1 MISRSGLIFTRG
13 KFALLYLLLLGALSA
28 CVSGAGGQVAS
39 MTEVGSGE
47 TLIVGSVELV
57 PPLIKDEQKIQ
68 GLNSGMYEN
77 ILFLLSDDK
86 YRVLNE
92 EPGMGD
98 YTIEAVLGKDFY
110 VRSSSD
116 KHFFIL
122 AGMLYLELGGS
133 ATNRAY
139 FPGGLKALI
148 KPGDK
153 AVYVGTVQYHRDE
166 FFVISKVTVVD
177 DYDRANAEYKKKFGA
192 QYSLRKALLT
202 QVK

>member
-1 MISRSGLIFTRG
+1 MISRSDLIFTRATL
-13 KFALLYLLLLGALSA
+13 ALLCVLLLGALSA
-28 CVSGAGGQVAS
+28 CVSGAGRQVES

-110 VRSSSD
+110 VRSSSGQP
-116 KHFFIL
+116 FFIL
-122 AGMLYLELGGS
+122 AGMLYLELGG
-133 ATNRAY
+133 RELRKAY
-139 FPGGLKALI
+139 FPGGLTTSF

-153 AVYVGTVQYHRDE
+153 AVYIGAVQYHRDE

-202 QVK
+202 PVK